1 MPSLA
6 VIGTQWGDE
15 GKGKIVDQLS
25 EKKDLVVRFQG
36 GANAG
41 HTIYVDNEKFVFHLI
56 PSGILH
62 EDVIVGIGNGVVL
75 DPEVLM
81 DEINMLEDRDHRVDA
96 ENLKISPLAHVV
108 MPYHKIFDGIREE
121 EKKDKKIGTTKRG
134 IGPCYEDKMARIGIR
149 VMDLVDEEK
158 LYEKLKFNIEVKN
171 KILVKAYGKEK
182 LDFDRIFEE
191 YRLYGKKLKNFVYD
205 VSYLIDDFYKNGKNV
220 LFEGAQGSCLDID
233 FGTYPYVTSS
243 NTSAGGILTGAG
255 VSKDKVDEVLG
266 VVKAYTSRVGA
277 GIFPTEQI
285 NEVGEKIRNIG
296 KEFGATTGR
305 PRRCGWLDLIM
316 LKYVVRI
323 NSLSGIA
330 LTRLDILDE
339 FEELKICTGYEIEG
353 NIVEDFSTNF
363 MAYDKLNPIYETFK
377 GWESQTTGIKKYE
390 NLPENAKKYIK
401 FIENFLNVPVDI
413 ISVGPNRTQTIFKNK
428 KYL

>member
-41 HTIYVDNEKFVFHLI
+41 HTIYVNDEKYVFHLI

-62 EDVIVGIGNGVVL
+62 EDVIVGIGVVL

-81 DEINMLEDRDHRVDA
+81 DEINMLEDRDHRVDS

-205 VSYLIDDFYKNGKNV
+205 VSYLIDDFYKNEKNV

>member
-41 HTIYVDNEKFVFHLI
+41 HTIYVNDEKYVFHLI

-62 EDVIVGIGNGVVL
+62 EDVIVGIGVVL

-81 DEINMLEDRDHRVDA
+81 DEINMLEDRDHRVDS

-149 VMDLVDEEK
+149 VMDLIDEEK
-158 LYEKLKFNIEVKN
+158 LYEKLKFNIDIKN
-171 KILVKAYGKEK
+171 NILVNAYGKEK
-182 LDFDRIFEE
+182 FNLEKVFEE

-205 VSYLIDDFYKNGKNV
+205 V
-220 LFEGAQGSCLDID
+220 
-233 FGTYPYVTSS
+233 
-243 NTSAGGILTGAG
+243 
-255 VSKDKVDEVLG
+255 
-266 VVKAYTSRVGA
+266 
-277 GIFPTEQI
+277 
-285 NEVGEKIRNIG
+285 
-296 KEFGATTGR
+296 
-305 PRRCGWLDLIM
+305 
-316 LKYVVRI
+316 
-323 NSLSGIA
+323 
-330 LTRLDILDE
+330 
-339 FEELKICTGYEIEG
+339 
-353 NIVEDFSTNF
+353 
-363 MAYDKLNPIYETFK
+363 
-377 GWESQTTGIKKYE
+377 
-390 NLPENAKKYIK
+390 
-401 FIENFLNVPVDI
+401 
-413 ISVGPNRTQTIFKNK
+413 
-428 KYL
+428 

>member
-41 HTIYVDNEKFVFHLI
+41 HTIYVNDEKYVFHLI

-81 DEINMLEDRDHRVDA
+81 DEINMLEDRDHRVDS

>member
-41 HTIYVDNEKFVFHLI
+41 HTIYVDNEKYVFHLI

-401 FIENFLNVPVDI
+401 FIENFLNVPVYI

>member
-41 HTIYVDNEKFVFHLI
+41 HTIYVNDEKYVFHLI

-81 DEINMLEDRDHRVDA
+81 DEINMLEDRDHRVDS

-171 KILVKAYGKEK
+171 IILVKAYGKEK

>member
-41 HTIYVDNEKFVFHLI
+41 HTIYVDDEKYVFHLI

-377 GWESQTTGIKKYE
+377 GWKSQTTGIKKYE
-390 NLPENAKKYIK
+390 NLPGNAKKYIK

>member
-41 HTIYVDNEKFVFHLI
+41 HTIYVDNEKYVFHLI

-205 VSYLIDDFYKNGKNV
+205 VSYLIDDFYKNEKNV

-353 NIVEDFSTNF
+353 NIVDDFSTNF
-363 MAYDKLNPIYETFK
+363 MAYDKLNPIYESFK
-377 GWESQTTGIKKYE
+377 GWKSQTTGIKKYK